1 MQHTWER
8 ARWGRGTCGRGSPGP
23 RKPAT
28 DPRGLPSPPAPQ
40 GRGARKRPLLARR
53 AGPAPPRPS
62 QLGRAA
68 PPLALTDGWE
78 QRCRFWAEP
87 EESRWDSYVLLS
99 PPWQLGSLCNMA
111 EPRKA
116 AARPSRG
123 RRTATWRA
131 TRHTAAS
138 ALGEA
143 AEIWGLSLRP
153 ARGLHRWGGV
163 GGLAMSSAL
172 PPGPC
177 AGRGAH
183 PPLPGPP
190 RVAHCVTPDKP
201 LGPSDPHLP
210 YLPSRVYMVVVGGQP
225 LRCREGHGP
234 LPVPLPGDTVHL
246 CEHSC
251 LLFQTQPP
259 EGSRPTP
266 PCLEQGFGAQRLSQR
281 EGAHVLAQITQG
293 RPSWTCRPGAP
304 CPGPAL
310 TRADP

>member
-1 MQHTWER
+1 MGLLCAPVPSVATGILVQH
-8 ARWGRGTCGRGSPGP
+8 
-23 RKPAT
+23 
-28 DPRGLPSPPAPQ
+28 
-40 GRGARKRPLLARR
+40 
-53 AGPAPPRPS
+53 
-62 QLGRAA
+62 GRASKGGSQA
-68 PPLALTDGWE
+68 QPRQEDSHL
-78 QRCRFWAEP
+78 
-87 EESRWDSYVLLS
+87 ESH
-99 PPWQLGSLCNMA
+99 Q
-111 EPRKA
+111 
-116 AARPSRG
+116 
-123 RRTATWRA
+123 T
-131 TRHTAAS
+131 HAAS

-163 GGLAMSSAL
+163 GGLAMTSAL

-177 AGRGAH
+177 AGRGAR

-190 RVAHCVTPDKP
+190 RVSHCVTPDKP

-210 YLPSRVYMVVVGGQP
+210 YLPSRVYMVVGGGQP